1 MLDAFKQMIQ
11 QLYEE
16 EDFYQY
22 CYVEGRKY
30 KCFCS
35 PIGDGISFTE
45 AGLVDEV
52 NFVLDL
58 QVRTLDRFPVEGDKV
73 QFRDKF
79 YKVSHIDTD
88 SANTTIKVYLISFSK
103 GK

>member
-11 QLYEE
+11 QLYEN

-35 PIGDGISFTE
+35 SIGDGISFTD
-45 AGLVDEV
+45 AGMVDEV
-52 NFVLDL
+52 NFTLDL
-58 QVRTLDRFPVEGDKV
+58 QLRTLDRMPQENDKV
-73 QFRDKF
+73 EFRNKF
-79 YKVSHIDTD
+79 YKVSHVDTD
-88 SANTTIKVYLISFSK
+88 SANTTIKLYLISLSK

>member
-1 MLDAFKQMIQ
+1 MLDAFKEMIAE
-11 QLYEE
+11 LYQE

-35 PIGDGISFTE
+35 SVGDGTMFTE

-52 NFVLDL
+52 NFTLDL
-58 QVRTLDRFPVEGDKV
+58 QLRTLDRMPAKNDKV

-79 YKVSHIDTD
+79 YKISHIDTD
-88 SANTTIKVYLISFSK
+88 SANTTIKLYLISTSK
-103 GK
+103 GV